1 MWDPVDSL
9 APLFRQLDGRFSFFA
24 CDGEHFV
31 AATDIFGAGSL
42 YFSRSDSGVCIAT
55 HLGLLLAAQGTVVH
69 DEAAA
74 IRCFLMRGT
83 SFGETPFRGA
93 SRLAGCHFIAGS
105 IKHGGTPRF
114 EIRPYGRLEDLL
126 ALAREDP
133 CQPEDDRSPQD
144 HLDQLFSES
153 LVREQYGKKA
163 IVTLSAGN
171 DSRFVALQFQRH
183 LDLKPRTLTAGSDM
197 VFDSDYIKADLV
209 AKRLGLQNTRTGW
222 DLSPELTKKISL
234 LGGGII
240 PLESAKWLALA
251 QAAPD
256 DSILVNGFLGG
267 VLSGKMVD
275 YSASP
280 TNPKLQI
287 LFPGLNCG
295 IPITAVFQQVEEEFN
310 QLSQEIMR
318 RLAELE
324 EFETWQSMEL
334 LNLQIRQAGWVSG
347 VNLEL
352 TELVSEC
359 STPFFY
365 RPLISF
371 FLGLPRSLRSK
382 AGLYREWLIQH
393 GGRDPGWIP
402 YLTRGLWGVV
412 KSPIQSRQY
421 SFGLGTGAQMR
432 VRANEDWL
440 TQMVQTHF
448 KDDEL
453 LGQLCL
459 KTLKLRS
466 FRGMPATFSALPM
479 GIARGTLSE
488 MP

>member
-1 MWDPVDSL
+1 
-9 APLFRQLDGRFSFFA
+9 
-24 CDGEHFV
+24 
-31 AATDIFGAGSL
+31 
-42 YFSRSDSGVCIAT
+42 
-55 HLGLLLAAQGTVVH
+55 
-69 DEAAA
+69 
-74 IRCFLMRGT
+74 
-83 SFGETPFRGA
+83 
-93 SRLAGCHFIAGS
+93 
-105 IKHGGTPRF
+105 
-114 EIRPYGRLEDLL
+114 
-126 ALAREDP
+126 
-133 CQPEDDRSPQD
+133 
-144 HLDQLFSES
+144 
-153 LVREQYGKKA
+153 
-163 IVTLSAGN
+163 
-171 DSRFVALQFQRH
+171 
-183 LDLKPRTLTAGSDM
+183 
-197 VFDSDYIKADLV
+197 
-209 AKRLGLQNTRTGW
+209 
-222 DLSPELTKKISL
+222 
-234 LGGGII
+234 
-240 PLESAKWLALA
+240 
-251 QAAPD
+251 
-256 DSILVNGFLGG
+256 
-267 VLSGKMVD
+267 MVD

-280 TNPKLQI
+280 TNPKLRI

-393 GGRDPGWIP
+393 GGGDPGWIP
-402 YLTRGLWGVV
+402 YLTRGLWAVV
-412 KSPIQSRQY
+412 KNPIQSRQY

>member
-1 MWDPVDSL
+1 MNRCLMTSKERSRNSSSRAFLVRIGDSGLPQRKKLVDTLSEFKSFALTDCSYHVGQDCMVVEIGSSEPRTNIKWDTRDQTAGSEKGFGFPPDENTPAVNNCVLTRGRPFLLHDATAHLRPSMWDPVDSL

-74 IRCFLMRGT
+74 IRCFLIRGT

-126 ALAREDP
+126 ALTRADS

-153 LVREQYGKKA
+153 LVREQYDKKA

-197 VFDSDYIKADLV
+197 VFDSDYIKAGLV

-222 DLSPELTKKISL
+222 DL
-234 LGGGII
+234 
-240 PLESAKWLALA
+240 
-251 QAAPD
+251 
-256 DSILVNGFLGG
+256 
-267 VLSGKMVD
+267 
-275 YSASP
+275 
-280 TNPKLQI
+280 
-287 LFPGLNCG
+287 
-295 IPITAVFQQVEEEFN
+295 
-310 QLSQEIMR
+310 
-318 RLAELE
+318 
-324 EFETWQSMEL
+324 
-334 LNLQIRQAGWVSG
+334 
-347 VNLEL
+347 
-352 TELVSEC
+352 
-359 STPFFY
+359 
-365 RPLISF
+365 
-371 FLGLPRSLRSK
+371 
-382 AGLYREWLIQH
+382 
-393 GGRDPGWIP
+393 
-402 YLTRGLWGVV
+402 
-412 KSPIQSRQY
+412 
-421 SFGLGTGAQMR
+421 
-432 VRANEDWL
+432 
-440 TQMVQTHF
+440 
-448 KDDEL
+448 
-453 LGQLCL
+453 
-459 KTLKLRS
+459 
-466 FRGMPATFSALPM
+466 
-479 GIARGTLSE
+479 
-488 MP
+488 